1 MSRKAQ
7 ALPLNTVILAI
18 LVVLVLFVVGA
29 FFLGGTGGIA
39 KQIRSIFYQGTAGQD
54 RVFAV
59 QTCQQRCDSLKLLP
73 ASDVAK
79 SSYCKDEFLIDENND
94 GEAEFDGTG
103 NAKKYYKYYCWN
115 RQISEKPEDLT
126 PRSLNVPCP
135 LDDGRTPERYCA
147 AGIYRPSTDT
157 TPP

>member
-39 KQIRSIFYQGTAGQD
+39 EQIRSIFYQGTAGQD

-73 ASDVAK
+73 VADVAK
-79 SSYCKDEFLIDENND
+79 SAFCSQSFFIDEDND
-94 GEAEFDGTG
+94 GEADCTPDKRCPRENRVYKKFYCYTRGATG
-103 NAKKYYKYYCWN
+103 
-115 RQISEKPEDLT
+115 SE
-126 PRSLNVPCP
+126 SLGVSCP
-135 LDDGRTPERYCA
+135 LDDGRTPEQYCA
-147 AGIYRPSTDT
+147 AGIYRSSTDT